1 MGKRKQAEESAPI
14 GRIDALKSGVRVGS
28 AVRRHLHNLK
38 RKREWTVDDLAET
51 LQKIAAAVG
60 VELGSD

>member
-1 MGKRKQAEESAPI
+1 MGKRKEAVDVEPI
-14 GRIDALKSGVRVGS
+14 GRIDALKSGVRVGNT
-28 AVRRHLHNLK
+28 VRRHLSNLK
-38 RKREWTVDDLAET
+38 RKRTWTVDDLYDA